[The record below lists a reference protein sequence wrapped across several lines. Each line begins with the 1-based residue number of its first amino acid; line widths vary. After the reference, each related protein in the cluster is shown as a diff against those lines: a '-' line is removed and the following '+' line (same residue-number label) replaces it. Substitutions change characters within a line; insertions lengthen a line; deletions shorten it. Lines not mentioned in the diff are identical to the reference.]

1 MRPSGERELT
11 EFKLPETPVLD
22 SVGGREELVEL
33 DSGKLAALCEEC
45 RAVITAAVS
54 ECGGHLASN
63 LGAVEL
69 TVALHRAF
77 DFARDALVF
86 DVGHQ
91 CYTHK
96 LLTGRK
102 AGFARLRKKDGLLG
116 FPNPSEHETDP
127 FVVGHASTAIS
138 SALGLAAANRIA
150 GRDGRVIA
158 VVGDGAATGG
168 LCFEG
173 LNQARNLDADV
184 LVVLNDNEI
193 SIDRTVGGLSGYLS
207 RLRADPLYQEAK
219 SELSHLVESIPLVGR
234 TAGGLGRLALNV
246 ARRNL
251 VPGQLFQE
259 LGWHYYGPVDG
270 HDIAE
275 LEKEFRAVGRISGP
289 VLLHVVTRKGRG
301 YEPAQ
306 EKPGAYHSSPPFYIE
321 NGKPRAS
328 KAASWSKAMGRVAA
342 DMAERRTNLV
352 AVTAAMGAGTGLDEF
367 SARFP
372 ERYHDVGIAEAHAT
386 VFAGALSRGGMIP
399 LVAIYS
405 TFLQRAYDQVFHD
418 LCIQP
423 DLGAILCLDRAGLV
437 GSDGATHQGIYDIA
451 YLRPL
456 PRTVLMAP
464 RDGAVLREM
473 LEFAAGQKLV
483 SVLRYPRDAVP
494 QRIEA
499 DEPRE
504 LELGT
509 GEVLRRGRKKAILA
523 YGAIVGAAV
532 EAGEEAK
539 ATVVDARFAKP
550 LDGKLLAGLLEEHDR
565 VLVAEDGVTVGGL
578 GSACLEE
585 CARRGLDSGKL
596 CFAGVDAEGDIT
608 AASRGELLAQF
619 KLDAKGLA
627 GRLGTARRAGE
638 RRK

>member
-1 MRPSGERELT
+1 LSKFT
-11 EFKLPETPVLD
+11 LPDTPVLD
-22 SVGGREELVEL
+22 SLENREALAEL
-33 DSGKLAALCEEC
+33 DAEKLGTLCEEC

-63 LGAVEL
+63 LGGVEL

-77 DFARDALVF
+77 DFAKDMLVF

-102 AGFARLRKKDGLLG
+102 AGFARLRKKGGLLG
-116 FPNPSEHETDP
+116 FPNPGEHPSDP
-127 FVVGHASTAIS
+127 LVVGHASTAIS
-138 SALGLAAANRIA
+138 SAMGLAAANRLA
-150 GRDGRVIA
+150 ARDDKVVA

-173 LNQARNLDADV
+173 LNQARHANANV

-219 SELSHLVESIPLVGR
+219 NELSNLVESIPLVGK

-259 LGWHYYGPVDG
+259 LGWQYYGPVDG

-275 LEKEFRAVGRISGP
+275 LEKEFRAVSRISGP
-289 VLLHVVTRKGRG
+289 VLLHVITKKGRG
-301 YEPAQ
+301 YQPAQ
-306 EKPGAYHSSPPFYIE
+306 EEPGAYHSAPPFYIE
-321 NGKPRAS
+321 NGKPRKS
-328 KAASWSKAMGRVAA
+328 KAVSWSKAMGRAA
-342 DMAERRTNLV
+342 TDLAETRNDLV

-367 SARFP
+367 AARFP
-372 ERYHDVGIAEAHAT
+372 NRYFDVGIAEAHAT
-386 VFAGALSRGGMIP
+386 VFAGALSRGGMTP

-405 TFLQRAYDQVFHD
+405 TFLQRAYDQIFHD

-423 DLGAILCLDRAGLV
+423 ELGAILCLDRAGLV
-437 GSDGATHQGIYDIA
+437 GADGATHQGLYDIA

-464 RDGAVLREM
+464 RDGARLREM
-473 LEFAAGQKLV
+473 LELAAQSK
-483 SVLRYPRDAVP
+483 SICALRYPREAVP
-494 QRIEA
+494 ADMEA
-499 DEPRE
+499 AEPRE
-504 LELGT
+504 LKLGT
-509 GEVLRRGRKKAILA
+509 AEVLSRGKKTAILA
-523 YGAIVGAAV
+523 YGALVSEALK
-532 EAGEEAK
+532 AGEETG

-550 LDGKLLAGLLEEHDR
+550 LDGEMLAELIEKHKR
-565 VLVAEDGVTVGGL
+565 VLVAEDGATVGGL

-585 CARRGLDSGKL
+585 CAARGLDAGRL
-596 CFAGVDAEGDIT
+596 RFAAVPVEEEIGAD
-608 AASRGELLAQF
+608 SRGELMARF
-619 KLDAKGLA
+619 RLDAAGLA
-627 GRLGTARRAGE
+627 ERLTE
-638 RRK
+638 K

>member
-1 MRPSGERELT
+1 MT
-11 EFKLPETPVLD
+11 KFTLPETPVLD
-22 SVGGREELVEL
+22 ALKNRDELVEL
-33 DSGKLAALCEEC
+33 DTEKLGALCEEC
-45 RAVITAAVS
+45 RTVITAAVS

-69 TVALHRAF
+69 TVALHRTF
-77 DFARDALVF
+77 DFSKDSLVF

-102 AGFARLRKKDGLLG
+102 AGFAKLRKKNGLLG
-116 FPNPSEHETDP
+116 FPNPGEHASDP
-127 FVVGHASTAIS
+127 LVVGHASTAIS
-138 SALGLAAANRIA
+138 SALGLAAANKLA
-150 GRDGRVIA
+150 GREDRVVA

-173 LNQARNLDADV
+173 LNQARHLESDV

-219 SELSHLVESIPLVGR
+219 NELSHLVESIPLVGK

-275 LEKEFRAVGRISGP
+275 LEKEFRAVARISGP
-289 VLLHVVTRKGRG
+289 VLLHVVSKKGRG

-306 EKPGAYHSSPPFYIE
+306 EEPGAYHSAPPFYIE

-328 KAASWSKAMGRVAA
+328 KAVSWSKAMGRAVA
-342 DMAERRTNLV
+342 DMAETRKELV

-367 SARFP
+367 AARFP
-372 ERYHDVGIAEAHAT
+372 DRYHDVGIAEAHAT

-437 GSDGATHQGIYDIA
+437 GADGATHQGIYDIA
-451 YLRPL
+451 FLRPL

-464 RDGAVLREM
+464 RDGETLRDM
-473 LEFAAGQKLV
+473 LEFAADQKLI
-483 SVLRYPRDAVP
+483 SVLRYPREAVP
-494 QRIEA
+494 A
-499 DEPRE
+499 KMGAAEPRE
-504 LELGT
+504 LKLGT
-509 GEVLRRGRKKAILA
+509 AEVLRRGKKKAILA
-523 YGAIVGAAV
+523 YGAIASAAL

-539 ATVVDARFAKP
+539 ATVIDARFAKP
-550 LDGKLLAGLLEEHDR
+550 LDGELLTELIEEHDR

-578 GSACLEE
+578 GAACLAE
-585 CARRGLDSGKL
+585 CAARELDAGKL
-596 CFAGVDAEGDIT
+596 RFAGVDAEQEIT
-608 AASRGELLAQF
+608 AASRNELLAQF
-619 KLDAKGLA
+619 QLDTKGLLKHLNH
-627 GRLGTARRAGE
+627 R
-638 RRK
+638 